1 MDLEG
6 AYVRNFAKFVALYN
20 VFFMEKEFLDLFQF
34 QSRLKEGV
42 ECLFPNRLWL
52 RAEVSSIKAR
62 PGGHCWLELSQ
73 SDDKGLV
80 AKASAVVWSSKYRF
94 IAPYFESVTG
104 SPLQEG
110 MVILV
115 EIQVSYSQLYG
126 LSLIVNDIDPEY
138 TLGLKELERQKT
150 IARLQSE
157 GLIGL
162 QKELELPL
170 LPYKLAVVS
179 AEDAAGFR
187 DFVKHLE
194 ENPYGFKM
202 EVTLFPA
209 LMQGAECPESIV
221 SALDSILESEESY
234 DLVLIMRGGGSKL
247 DLACYDDYGLSA
259 VIAQFPLPVF
269 TAIGHDQD
277 YHVCDMVAHSYLKT
291 PTALADEL
299 ISIYEDED
307 AALTSFVSRVR
318 LAAAAKIS
326 AAESRIDLLKARL
339 FSLMAMKIAEH
350 EAALR
355 VMETRIAAADPRRLL
370 ERGYVLALDGDGVV
384 MKGAAGRKAGDN
396 VVLMFPDGSLE
407 CTVDNVRL

>member
-1 MDLEG
+1 
-6 AYVRNFAKFVALYN
+6 
-20 VFFMEKEFLDLFQF
+20 MEKEFLDLLQF

-73 SDDKGLV
+73 SDDTGLV

-94 IAPYFESVTG
+94 LAPYFESVTG

-138 TLGLKELERQKT
+138 TLGLKELERQRT

-162 QKELELPL
+162 QKELDLPV
-170 LPYKLAVVS
+170 LPYRLAVIS

-202 EVTLFPA
+202 QVTLFSA
-209 LMQGAECPESIV
+209 LMQGAECPGSIV
-221 SALDSILESEESY
+221 SALDSVLESDEPY

-247 DLACYDDYGLSA
+247 DLACYDDYELSA

-277 YHVCDMVAHSYLKT
+277 YHVCDMVAYSYLKT

-307 AALTSFVSRVR
+307 AALTSFVSRIR

-326 AAESRIDLLKARL
+326 AAESRIDMLKARL
-339 FSLMAMKIAEH
+339 LSQMAMKIAQH
-350 EAALR
+350 EAALK
-355 VMETRIAAADPRRLL
+355 VMEARITAADPRRLL

-384 MKGAAGRKAGDN
+384 IKSAAGRKTGDN

>member
-1 MDLEG
+1 MLNLLHCIKC
-6 AYVRNFAKFVALYN
+6 Y
-20 VFFMEKEFLDLFQF
+20 MEKEFLDLLQF

-73 SDDKGLV
+73 SDDRGLV

-94 IAPYFESVTG
+94 LAPYFESVTG

-162 QKELELPL
+162 QKELDLPV
-170 LPYKLAVVS
+170 LPYRLAVVS

-202 EVTLFPA
+202 EVTLFSA
-209 LMQGAECPESIV
+209 LMQGAECPASIV
-221 SALDSILESEESY
+221 AALDSVLEADEPY

-307 AALTSFVSRVR
+307 AALTSFVSRIR

-339 FSLMAMKIAEH
+339 LSQMAMKIAQH
-350 EAALR
+350 EAALK
-355 VMETRIAAADPRRLL
+355 VLEARIAAADPRRLL
-370 ERGYVLALDGDGVV
+370 ERGYLLALDCDGVV
-384 MKGAAGRKAGDN
+384 MKNAAGRKTGDN

-407 CTVDNVRL
+407 CTVDNVKL

>member
-1 MDLEG
+1 
-6 AYVRNFAKFVALYN
+6 
-20 VFFMEKEFLDLFQF
+20 MEKEFLDLLQF

-73 SDDKGLV
+73 SDDRGLV

-94 IAPYFESVTG
+94 LAPYFESVTG

-162 QKELELPL
+162 QKELDLPV
-170 LPYKLAVVS
+170 LPYRLAVVS

-194 ENPYGFKM
+194 ENPSGFKM

-384 MKGAAGRKAGDN
+384 MKGAAGRKTGDN

>member
-1 MDLEG
+1 
-6 AYVRNFAKFVALYN
+6 
-20 VFFMEKEFLDLFQF
+20 MEKEFLDLLQF

-73 SDDKGLV
+73 SDDRGLV

-94 IAPYFESVTG
+94 LAPYFESVTG

-162 QKELELPL
+162 QKELDLPV
-170 LPYKLAVVS
+170 LPYRLAVVS

-202 EVTLFPA
+202 EVTLFSA
-209 LMQGAECPESIV
+209 LMQGAECPASIV
-221 SALDSILESEESY
+221 AALDSVLEADEPY
-234 DLVLIMRGGGSKL
+234 DLVLIMRGGGSRL

-307 AALTSFVSRVR
+307 AALTSFVSRIR

-339 FSLMAMKIAEH
+339 LSQMAMKIAQH
-350 EAALR
+350 EAALK
-355 VMETRIAAADPRRLL
+355 VMEARIAAADPRRLL
-370 ERGYVLALDGDGVV
+370 ERGYVLALDCDGVV
-384 MKGAAGRKAGDN
+384 MKNAAGRRTGDN

-407 CTVDNVRL
+407 CTVDNVKL

>member
-1 MDLEG
+1 
-6 AYVRNFAKFVALYN
+6 
-20 VFFMEKEFLDLFQF
+20 MEKEFLDLLQF

-73 SDDKGLV
+73 SDDTGLV

-94 IAPYFESVTG
+94 LAPYFESVTG

-162 QKELELPL
+162 QKELDLPV
-170 LPYKLAVVS
+170 LPYRLAVVS

-209 LMQGAECPESIV
+209 LMQGAECPGSIV
-221 SALDSILESEESY
+221 AALDSVLESEEQY

-247 DLACYDDYGLSA
+247 DLACYDDYELSA

-307 AALTSFVSRVR
+307 AALTSFVSRIR

-339 FSLMAMKIAEH
+339 LSEIAMKIAQH
-350 EAALR
+350 EAALKII
-355 VMETRIAAADPRRLL
+355 EARIAAADPRRLL
-370 ERGYVLALDGDGVV
+370 ERGYVLALDRDGVV
-384 MKGAAGRKAGDN
+384 MKNAAGRKAGDS

-407 CTVDNVRL
+407 CTVDNVKL

>member
-1 MDLEG
+1 
-6 AYVRNFAKFVALYN
+6 
-20 VFFMEKEFLDLFQF
+20 MEKEFLDLLQF

-73 SDDKGLV
+73 SDDRGLV

-94 IAPYFESVTG
+94 LAPYFESVTG

-162 QKELELPL
+162 QKELDLPV
-170 LPYKLAVVS
+170 LPYRLAVVS

-209 LMQGAECPESIV
+209 LMQGAECPASIV
-221 SALDSILESEESY
+221 AALDSVLEADEPY

-247 DLACYDDYGLSA
+247 DLACYDDYELSA

-307 AALTSFVSRVR
+307 AALTSFVSRIR

-339 FSLMAMKIAEH
+339 LSQMAMKIAQH
-350 EAALR
+350 EAALK
-355 VMETRIAAADPRRLL
+355 VLEARIAAADPRRLL
-370 ERGYVLALDGDGVV
+370 ERGYLLALDCDGVV
-384 MKGAAGRKAGDN
+384 MKNAAGRKTGDN

-407 CTVDNVRL
+407 CTVDNVKL

>member
-1 MDLEG
+1 
-6 AYVRNFAKFVALYN
+6 
-20 VFFMEKEFLDLFQF
+20 MEKEFLDLFQF

-150 IARLQSE
+150 VARLQSE

-170 LPYKLAVVS
+170 LPYRLAVVS

-194 ENPYGFKM
+194 ENSYGFKM

-209 LMQGAECPESIV
+209 LMQGAECPGSIV
-221 SALDSILESEESY
+221 TALDSVLESGESY

-277 YHVCDMVAHSYLKT
+277 YHVCDMVAHSHLKT

-326 AAESRIDLLKARL
+326 AAESRLDLLKARF
-339 FSLMAMKIAEH
+339 FSLVAMKIAGH
-350 EAALR
+350 EAALK
-355 VMETRIAAADPRRLL
+355 VLETRIAAADPRRLL

-384 MKGAAGRKAGDN
+384 MKGAAGRKAGDA

>member
-1 MDLEG
+1 M
-6 AYVRNFAKFVALYN
+6 RNFAKFVALYN
-20 VFFMEKEFLDLFQF
+20 VLFMEKEFLDLFQF

-138 TLGLKELERQKT
+138 TLGLKELERHKT

>member
-1 MDLEG
+1 
-6 AYVRNFAKFVALYN
+6 
-20 VFFMEKEFLDLFQF
+20 
-34 QSRLKEGV
+34 
-42 ECLFPNRLWL
+42 
-52 RAEVSSIKAR
+52 
-62 PGGHCWLELSQ
+62 
-73 SDDKGLV
+73 
-80 AKASAVVWSSKYRF
+80 
-94 IAPYFESVTG
+94 
-104 SPLQEG
+104 

-162 QKELELPL
+162 QKELDLPV
-170 LPYKLAVVS
+170 LPYRLAVVS

-194 ENPYGFKM
+194 GNPYGFKM
-202 EVTLFPA
+202 EVTLFSA
-209 LMQGAECPESIV
+209 LMQGAECPASIV
-221 SALDSILESEESY
+221 AALDSVLEADEPY

-247 DLACYDDYGLSA
+247 DLACYGDYGLSA

-307 AALTSFVSRVR
+307 AALTSFVSRIR

-339 FSLMAMKIAEH
+339 LSQMAMKIAQH
-350 EAALR
+350 EAALK
-355 VMETRIAAADPRRLL
+355 VMEARIAAADPRRLL
-370 ERGYVLALDGDGVV
+370 ERGYVLALDCDGVV
-384 MKGAAGRKAGDN
+384 MKNAAGRKTGDN

-407 CTVDNVRL
+407 CTVDNVKL

>member
-1 MDLEG
+1 MLNLLHCIMC
-6 AYVRNFAKFVALYN
+6 Y
-20 VFFMEKEFLDLFQF
+20 MEKEFLDLLQF

-73 SDDKGLV
+73 SDDTGLV

-94 IAPYFESVTG
+94 LAPYFESVTG

-162 QKELELPL
+162 QKELDLPV
-170 LPYKLAVVS
+170 LPYRLAVIS

-209 LMQGAECPESIV
+209 LMQGAECPGSIV
-221 SALDSILESEESY
+221 SALDSVLESDEPY

-247 DLACYDDYGLSA
+247 DLACYDDYELSA

-277 YHVCDMVAHSYLKT
+277 YHVCDMVAYSYLKT

-307 AALTSFVSRVR
+307 AALTSFVSRIR

-326 AAESRIDLLKARL
+326 AAESRIDMLKARL
-339 FSLMAMKIAEH
+339 LSQMAMKIAQH
-350 EAALR
+350 EAALK
-355 VMETRIAAADPRRLL
+355 VMEARIAAADPRRLL

-384 MKGAAGRKAGDN
+384 IKSAAGRKTGDN

>member
-1 MDLEG
+1 
-6 AYVRNFAKFVALYN
+6 
-20 VFFMEKEFLDLFQF
+20 MEKEFLDLFQF

-150 IARLQSE
+150 VARLQSE

-170 LPYKLAVVS
+170 LPYRLAVVS

-194 ENPYGFKM
+194 ENSYGFKM

-209 LMQGAECPESIV
+209 LMQGAECPGSIV
-221 SALDSILESEESY
+221 TALDSVLESGESY

-277 YHVCDMVAHSYLKT
+277 YHVCDMVAHSHLKT

-326 AAESRIDLLKARL
+326 AAESRLDLLKARF
-339 FSLMAMKIAEH
+339 FSLVARKIAGH
-350 EAALR
+350 EAALK
-355 VMETRIAAADPRRLL
+355 VLETRIAAADPRRLL

-384 MKGAAGRKAGDN
+384 MKGAAGRKAGDA

>member
-1 MDLEG
+1 
-6 AYVRNFAKFVALYN
+6 
-20 VFFMEKEFLDLFQF
+20 MEKEFLDLLQF

-73 SDDKGLV
+73 SDDTGLV

-94 IAPYFESVTG
+94 LAPYFESVTG

-162 QKELELPL
+162 QKELDLPV
-170 LPYKLAVVS
+170 LPYRLAVVS

-187 DFVKHLE
+187 DFVRHLE

-209 LMQGAECPESIV
+209 LMQGAECPGSIV
-221 SALDSILESEESY
+221 AALDSVLESEEQY

-247 DLACYDDYGLSA
+247 DLACYDDYELSA

-307 AALTSFVSRVR
+307 AALTSFVSRIR

-326 AAESRIDLLKARL
+326 AAESRIGLLKARL
-339 FSLMAMKIAEH
+339 LSEMAMKIARH
-350 EAALR
+350 EAALKII
-355 VMETRIAAADPRRLL
+355 EARITAADPRRLL
-370 ERGYVLALDGDGVV
+370 ERGYVLALDCDGVV
-384 MKGAAGRKAGDN
+384 MKNAAGRKAGDN

-407 CTVDNVRL
+407 CTVDNVKL

>member
-1 MDLEG
+1 
-6 AYVRNFAKFVALYN
+6 
-20 VFFMEKEFLDLFQF
+20 MEKEFLDLFQF

-150 IARLQSE
+150 VARLQSE

-170 LPYKLAVVS
+170 LPYRLAVVS

-209 LMQGAECPESIV
+209 LMQGAECPGSIV
-221 SALDSILESEESY
+221 TALDSVLESGESY

-277 YHVCDMVAHSYLKT
+277 YHVCDMVAHSHLKT

-326 AAESRIDLLKARL
+326 AAESRIDLLKARF
-339 FSLMAMKIAEH
+339 FSLVAMKIAGH
-350 EAALR
+350 EAALK
-355 VMETRIAAADPRRLL
+355 VLETRIAAADPRRLL

-384 MKGAAGRKAGDN
+384 MKGAAGRKAGDA

>member
-1 MDLEG
+1 
-6 AYVRNFAKFVALYN
+6 
-20 VFFMEKEFLDLFQF
+20 MEKEFLDLLQF

-73 SDDKGLV
+73 SDDTGLV

-94 IAPYFESVTG
+94 LAPYFESVTG

-162 QKELELPL
+162 QKELDLPV
-170 LPYKLAVVS
+170 LPYRLAVIS

-202 EVTLFPA
+202 QVTLFPA
-209 LMQGAECPESIV
+209 LMQGAECPGSIV
-221 SALDSILESEESY
+221 SALDSVLESDEPY

-247 DLACYDDYGLSA
+247 DLACYDDYELSA

-277 YHVCDMVAHSYLKT
+277 YHVCDMVAYSYLKT

-307 AALTSFVSRVR
+307 AALTSFVSRIR

-326 AAESRIDLLKARL
+326 AAESRIDMLKARL
-339 FSLMAMKIAEH
+339 LSQMAMKIAQH
-350 EAALR
+350 EAALK
-355 VMETRIAAADPRRLL
+355 VMEARITAADPRRLL

-384 MKGAAGRKAGDN
+384 IKSAAGRKTGDN

>member
-1 MDLEG
+1 MLNLLHCIKC
-6 AYVRNFAKFVALYN
+6 Y
-20 VFFMEKEFLDLFQF
+20 MEKEFLDLLQF

-73 SDDKGLV
+73 SDDRGLV

-94 IAPYFESVTG
+94 LAPYFESVTG

-162 QKELELPL
+162 QKELDLPV
-170 LPYKLAVVS
+170 LPYRLAVVS

-194 ENPYGFKM
+194 GNPYGFKM
-202 EVTLFPA
+202 EVTLFSA
-209 LMQGAECPESIV
+209 LMQGAECPASIV
-221 SALDSILESEESY
+221 AALDSVLEADEPY

-307 AALTSFVSRVR
+307 AALTSFVSRIR

-339 FSLMAMKIAEH
+339 LSQMAMKIAQH
-350 EAALR
+350 EAALK
-355 VMETRIAAADPRRLL
+355 VLEARIAAADPRRLL
-370 ERGYVLALDGDGVV
+370 ERGYLLALDCDGVV
-384 MKGAAGRKAGDN
+384 MKNAAGRKTGDN

-407 CTVDNVRL
+407 CTVDNVKL

>member
-1 MDLEG
+1 
-6 AYVRNFAKFVALYN
+6 
-20 VFFMEKEFLDLFQF
+20 MEKEFLDLLQF

-73 SDDKGLV
+73 SDDRGLV

-94 IAPYFESVTG
+94 LAPYFESVTG

-307 AALTSFVSRVR
+307 AALTSFVSRIR

-339 FSLMAMKIAEH
+339 LSQMAMKIAQH
-350 EAALR
+350 EAALK
-355 VMETRIAAADPRRLL
+355 VMEARIAAADPRRLL
-370 ERGYVLALDGDGVV
+370 ERGYVLALDCDGVV
-384 MKGAAGRKAGDN
+384 MKNAAGRKTGDN

-407 CTVDNVRL
+407 CTVDNVKL

>member
-1 MDLEG
+1 
-6 AYVRNFAKFVALYN
+6 
-20 VFFMEKEFLDLFQF
+20 MEKEFLDLFQF

-150 IARLQSE
+150 VARLQSE

-170 LPYKLAVVS
+170 LPYRLAVVS

-209 LMQGAECPESIV
+209 LMQGAECPGSIV
-221 SALDSILESEESY
+221 TALDSVLESGESY

-277 YHVCDMVAHSYLKT
+277 YHVCDMVAHSHLKT

-326 AAESRIDLLKARL
+326 AAESRIDLLKARF
-339 FSLMAMKIAEH
+339 FSLVAMKIAGH
-350 EAALR
+350 EAALK
-355 VMETRIAAADPRRLL
+355 VLDTRIAAADPRRLL

-384 MKGAAGRKAGDN
+384 MKGAAGRKAGDA

>member
-1 MDLEG
+1 MLNLLHCIKC
-6 AYVRNFAKFVALYN
+6 Y
-20 VFFMEKEFLDLFQF
+20 MEKEFLDLLQF

-73 SDDKGLV
+73 SDDRGLV

-94 IAPYFESVTG
+94 LAPYFESVTG

-162 QKELELPL
+162 QKELDLPV
-170 LPYKLAVVS
+170 LPYRLAVVS

-202 EVTLFPA
+202 EVTLFSA
-209 LMQGAECPESIV
+209 LMQGAECPASIV
-221 SALDSILESEESY
+221 AALDSVLEADEPY

-307 AALTSFVSRVR
+307 AALTSFVSRIR

-339 FSLMAMKIAEH
+339 LSQMAMKIAQH
-350 EAALR
+350 EAALK
-355 VMETRIAAADPRRLL
+355 VMEARIAAADPRRLL
-370 ERGYVLALDGDGVV
+370 ERGYVLALDCDGVV
-384 MKGAAGRKAGDN
+384 MKNAAGRKTGDN

-407 CTVDNVRL
+407 CTVDNVKL

>member
-1 MDLEG
+1 MLNLLHCIMC
-6 AYVRNFAKFVALYN
+6 Y
-20 VFFMEKEFLDLFQF
+20 MEKEFLDLLQF

-73 SDDKGLV
+73 SDDTGLV

-94 IAPYFESVTG
+94 LAPYFESVTG

-126 LSLIVNDIDPEY
+126 LSLIINDIDPEY
-138 TLGLKELERQKT
+138 TLGLKELERQRT

-162 QKELELPL
+162 QKELDLPV
-170 LPYKLAVVS
+170 LPYRLAVIS

-209 LMQGAECPESIV
+209 LMQGAECPASIV
-221 SALDSILESEESY
+221 SALDSVLESDEPY

-247 DLACYDDYGLSA
+247 DLACYDDYELSA

-277 YHVCDMVAHSYLKT
+277 YHVCDMVAYSYLKT

-307 AALTSFVSRVR
+307 AALTSFVSRIR

-326 AAESRIDLLKARL
+326 AAESRIDMLKARL
-339 FSLMAMKIAEH
+339 LSQMAMKIAQH
-350 EAALR
+350 EAALK
-355 VMETRIAAADPRRLL
+355 VMEARIAAADPRRLL

-384 MKGAAGRKAGDN
+384 IKSAAGRKTGDN

>member
-1 MDLEG
+1 
-6 AYVRNFAKFVALYN
+6 
-20 VFFMEKEFLDLFQF
+20 MEKEFLDLLQF

-73 SDDKGLV
+73 SDDTGLV
-80 AKASAVVWSSKYRF
+80 AKASAVVWSSKFRF
-94 IAPYFESVTG
+94 LAPYFESVTG

-138 TLGLKELERQKT
+138 TLGLKELERQRT

-162 QKELELPL
+162 QKELDLPV
-170 LPYKLAVVS
+170 LPYRLAVIS

-209 LMQGAECPESIV
+209 LMQGAECPGSIV
-221 SALDSILESEESY
+221 SALDSVLESDEPY

-247 DLACYDDYGLSA
+247 DLACYDDYELSA

-277 YHVCDMVAHSYLKT
+277 YHVCDMVAYSYLKT

-307 AALTSFVSRVR
+307 AALTSFVSRIR

-326 AAESRIDLLKARL
+326 AAESRIDMLKARL
-339 FSLMAMKIAEH
+339 LSLMAMKIAQH
-350 EAALR
+350 EAALK
-355 VMETRIAAADPRRLL
+355 VMEARIAAADPRRLL

-384 MKGAAGRKAGDN
+384 IKSAAGRKTGDN

>member
-1 MDLEG
+1 
-6 AYVRNFAKFVALYN
+6 
-20 VFFMEKEFLDLFQF
+20 MEKEFLDLLQF

-73 SDDKGLV
+73 SDDTGLV

-94 IAPYFESVTG
+94 LAPYFESVTG

-162 QKELELPL
+162 QKELDLPV
-170 LPYKLAVVS
+170 LPYRLAVVS

-187 DFVKHLE
+187 DFVRHLE

-209 LMQGAECPESIV
+209 LMQGAECPGSIV
-221 SALDSILESEESY
+221 AALDSVLEAEDQY

-247 DLACYDDYGLSA
+247 DLACYDDYELSA

-307 AALTSFVSRVR
+307 AALTSFVSRIR

-326 AAESRIDLLKARL
+326 AAESRIGLLKARL
-339 FSLMAMKIAEH
+339 LSEMAMKIARH
-350 EAALR
+350 EAALKII
-355 VMETRIAAADPRRLL
+355 EARITAADPRRLL
-370 ERGYVLALDGDGVV
+370 ERGYVLALDCDGVV
-384 MKGAAGRKAGDN
+384 MKNAAGRKAGDN

-407 CTVDNVRL
+407 CTVDNVKL

>member
-1 MDLEG
+1 M
-6 AYVRNFAKFVALYN
+6 RNFAKFVALYN

-150 IARLQSE
+150 IARLQCE